1 MGDPSGW
8 RVERVGRGGGG
19 WGRGE
24 GEVRWVGR
32 ESSFG
37 LVGRCK
43 KRVGWKAGKVLRT
56 GC

>member
-24 GEVRWVGR
+24 GEVRWVGKG
-32 ESSFG
+32 SSFG
-37 LVGRCK
+37 LVGRCT
-43 KRVGWKAGKVLRT
+43 KRWARKVLRA